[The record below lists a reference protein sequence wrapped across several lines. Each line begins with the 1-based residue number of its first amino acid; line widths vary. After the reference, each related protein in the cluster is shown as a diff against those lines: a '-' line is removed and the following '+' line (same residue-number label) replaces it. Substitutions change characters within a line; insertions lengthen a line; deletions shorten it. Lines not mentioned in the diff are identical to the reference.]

1 MQSMQALFVSPFF
14 LMTPGSVLLGKCVQ
28 IPKPYLSIL
37 ATFLLKRSFSFDVPS
52 FKKQSGKLSLRH
64 CLEKLM
70 TSGVNLAST
79 WGFRILLNLVL
90 TFAPKFRFSA
100 LWYRTN
106 VVACVVLL
114 PSSVCSLKSTLS
126 AAACINFPATIFEGI
141 KWLLPS

>member
-14 LMTPGSVLLGKCVQ
+14 PNDTWKCFVGQ
-28 IPKPYLSIL
+28 MRAHTQAISKHL
-37 ATFLLKRSFSFDVPS
+37 ATFLLEHSFSFDVPS
-52 FKKQSGKLSLRH
+52 FKKKSGKLSLRH

-79 WGFRILLNLVL
+79 WGFRILPNLVL

-106 VVACVVLL
+106 VVACVVFL
-114 PSSVCSLKSTLS
+114 PSRVCSLV
-126 AAACINFPATIFEGI
+126 
-141 KWLLPS
+141 